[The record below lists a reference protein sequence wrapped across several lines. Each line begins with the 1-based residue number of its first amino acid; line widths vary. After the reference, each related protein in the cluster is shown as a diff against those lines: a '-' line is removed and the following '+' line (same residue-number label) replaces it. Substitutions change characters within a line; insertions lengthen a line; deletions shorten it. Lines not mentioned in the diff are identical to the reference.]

1 MFKDR
6 LFGVIIAGGRGT
18 RFWPLSRKA
27 RPKHLLTFLG
37 DTSLLR
43 QTAERVLPLTGVERL
58 FVVTNESHAD
68 EVREILSDIPPQNIL
83 VEPVGKN
90 TAPAIALAAAQILDK
105 DPNGIMMVLPSDHI
119 VEPRDKFLADLEEGA
134 RLADTRR
141 VLAIFGIRPTRP
153 ETGYGYIEV
162 GQKLDGRAYGVASF
176 KEKPNLK
183 KAKDY
188 LGTGR
193 YLWNSGMFVFRAD
206 VYVEKMRRHL
216 PNLFTAW
223 ERYAKGKKG
232 AEDLN
237 EYYATAEAVSIDHG
251 IMEKL
256 AGEVAVIAAG
266 FNWSDIGSW
275 DATDELWTADE
286 KGNRSRGGEIVP
298 IAAEG
303 NTVVSKKLVALLGV
317 ENLIV
322 VETGDAILITKKEKA
337 QEIKNLVEEMERRGL
352 NRYL

>member
-1 MFKDR
+1 M
-6 LFGVIIAGGRGT
+6 
-18 RFWPLSRKA
+18 
-27 RPKHLLTFLG
+27 
-37 DTSLLR
+37 
-43 QTAERVLPLTGVERL
+43 ERL
-58 FVVTNESHAD
+58 FVVTAESQAN
-68 EVREILSDIPPQNIL
+68 EVREILSDRPPQNIL

-90 TAPAIALAAAQILDK
+90 TAPAIALAAAHILDK
-105 DPNGIMMVLPSDHI
+105 DPNAIMAVLPSDHI
-119 VEPRDKFLADLEEGA
+119 IEPRDKFLADIEEGA
-134 RLADTRR
+134 RLADARR
-141 VLAIFGIRPTRP
+141 AFAIFGIRPTRP
-153 ETGYGYIEV
+153 DTGYGYIEV
-162 GQKLDGRAYGVASF
+162 GHKLEGHAFGVASF

-216 PNLFTAW
+216 PNLFAAW
-223 ERYAKGKKG
+223 ERYASGKKS
-232 AEDLN
+232 AVDLN
-237 EYYATAEAVSIDHG
+237 EYYAAAEAVSIDHG

-256 AGEVAVIAAG
+256 AGDVAVIAAG
-266 FNWSDIGSW
+266 FNWSDVGSW
-275 DATDELWTADE
+275 DATDDLWQADE
-286 KGNRSRGGEIVP
+286 KGNRARGGELFP
-298 IAAEG
+298 MAAEG

-322 VETGDAILITKKEKA
+322 VETDDAILIAKKEKA

>member
-27 RPKHLLTFLG
+27 RPKHLLNFLG

-43 QTAERVLPLTGVERL
+43 QTADRVMPLTSVARL
-58 FVVTNESHAD
+58 FVVTAQSHAD
-68 EVREILSDIPPQNIL
+68 EVREVLSDIPPQNIL
-83 VEPVGKN
+83 AEPAGKN
-90 TAPAIALAAAQILDK
+90 TAPAIALAAAHILDK
-105 DPNGIMMVLPSDHI
+105 DPNGIMVVLPSDHI
-119 VEPRDKFLADLEEGA
+119 VEPHDKFLADLKEGA
-134 RLADTRR
+134 RLADARR
-141 VLAIFGIRPTRP
+141 ALAIFGIRPTRP

-162 GQKLDGRAYGVASF
+162 GQKLEGRAFGVASF

-216 PNLFTAW
+216 PNLFAAW
-223 ERYAKGKKG
+223 ERYANGKKG

-237 EYYATAEAVSIDHG
+237 EYYAAAEAVSIDHG

-256 AGEVAVIAAG
+256 AGEAAVIAAS

-275 DATDELWTADE
+275 DATDELWQADE
-286 KGNRSRGGEIVP
+286 KGNRARGGDIVP
-298 IAAEG
+298 ISAEG
-303 NTVVSKKLVALLGV
+303 NTIVSKKLVALLGV

-322 VETGDAILITKKEKA
+322 VETADAILIAKKEKA

>member
-27 RPKHLLTFLG
+27 RPKHLLNFLG

-58 FVVTNESHAD
+58 FVVTAESHAG
-68 EVREILSDIPPQNIL
+68 EVREVLSDIPPQNIL

-90 TAPAIALAAAQILDK
+90 TAPAIALAAAHILDK
-105 DPNGIMMVLPSDHI
+105 DPNGIMVVLPSDHI
-119 VEPRDKFLADLEEGA
+119 IEPRDKFLADLEEGA
-134 RLADTRR
+134 RLADARR
-141 VLAIFGIRPTRP
+141 ALAIFGIRPTRP

-162 GQKLDGRAYGVASF
+162 GQKLDGRAFGVASF

-206 VYVEKMRRHL
+206 VYVDKMRHHL
-216 PNLFTAW
+216 PNLFTSW

-232 AEDLN
+232 PEELN
-237 EYYATAEAVSIDHG
+237 GFYTAAEAVSIDHG

-256 AGEVAVIAAG
+256 AGETAVIAAG

-286 KGNRSRGGEIVP
+286 KGNRARGGDIVP
-298 IAAEG
+298 LAAEG
-303 NTVVSKKLVALLGV
+303 NTVVSKKMVALLGV

-322 VETGDAILITKKEKA
+322 VETDDAILITKKEKA
-337 QEIKNLVEEMERRGL
+337 QEIKKLVEEMERRGL
-352 NRYL
+352 HRYL

>member
-1 MFKDR
+1 MNER

-27 RPKHLLTFLG
+27 RPKHLLNFTG

-43 QTAERVLPLTGVERL
+43 QTADRIAPLTGVERL
-58 FVVTNESHAD
+58 FVVTAESHAD
-68 EVREILSDIPPQNIL
+68 EVREILSDRPPQNIL

-90 TAPAIALAAAQILDK
+90 TAPAIALAAAHILDK
-105 DPNGIMMVLPSDHI
+105 DPNAIMAVLPSDHI
-119 VEPRDKFLADLEEGA
+119 IEPRDKFLADIEEGA

-141 VLAIFGIRPTRP
+141 AFAIFGIRPTRP
-153 ETGYGYIEV
+153 DTGYGYIEV
-162 GQKLDGRAYGVASF
+162 GHKLDGHAFGVASF

-216 PNLFTAW
+216 PNLFAAW
-223 ERYAKGKKG
+223 ERYASGKKR

-237 EYYATAEAVSIDHG
+237 AYYAAAEAVSIDHG

-256 AGEVAVIAAG
+256 AGDVAVVAAG
-266 FNWSDIGSW
+266 FNWSDVGSW
-275 DATDELWTADE
+275 DATDDLWQADE
-286 KGNRSRGGEIVP
+286 KGNRARGGEMFP
-298 IAAEG
+298 MAAEG

-322 VETGDAILITKKEKA
+322 VETDDAILITRKEKA
-337 QEIKNLVEEMERRGL
+337 QEIKKLVEEMERRGL
-352 NRYL
+352 SRYL